1 MSAVERRVNRK
12 AERFVMRTPRVWRL
26 WGMCGT
32 RKNAQKPD
40 SYHAHPAPPPHAAP
54 PAGRP
59 PAPSD
64 GIVRPGHGATAGQ
77 RPAEP
82 AGALGSLLLT
92 AGLAGPQVA
101 PGPQTRATR
110 WRDHVAGQKILLLLD
125 DAASH
130 DQV

>member
-1 MSAVERRVNRK
+1 RK
-12 AERFVMRTPRVWRL
+12 EDEQESRALRHETPRVWRL
-26 WGMCGT
+26 WGMYGT
-32 RKNAQKPD
+32 RKNAKRPD
-40 SYHAHPAPPPHAAP
+40 SCHADPAPR
-54 PAGRP
+54 RP

-64 GIVRPGHGATAGQ
+64 RIVRPGHGATAGR

-110 WRDHVAGQKILLLLD
+110 WRDHVAGQKSLRVLD
-125 DAASH
+125 DA
-130 DQV
+130 